1 MEWFAQ
7 IEPLI
12 EPLGA
17 RCAIALAW
25 LGLVGLAAMIT
36 HQITPRGS
44 EFVRKVVHIGAGQ
57 IILLAWWMQIP
68 AWVGIG
74 AAIALSLVSILSY
87 WLPLLPSI
95 NNIGRKSWGT
105 CFYAMSIGILVAWF
119 WPLGL
124 PQYAVLG
131 VLVMTWGDG
140 LAGLIGRQYGRHR
153 YVLWG
158 SQKSWEGTAVMAIV
172 SAIVSLLVLLP
183 THGHNWQSWA
193 TAGTIGLVAAGLESF
208 SKLGVDNLTVPIG
221 SAAIAYGL
229 LELLA

>member
-7 IEPLI
+7 IEPLM

-17 RCAIALAW
+17 RCAIALLW
-25 LGLVGLAAMIT
+25 LGVVGVAALVT
-36 HQITPRGS
+36 HQLTPRGS

-68 AWVGIG
+68 AWVSIS
-74 AAIALSLVSILSY
+74 AAIALSLVSVLSY
-87 WLPLLPSI
+87 RFPLLPSI

-193 TAGTIGLVAAGLESF
+193 TAATIGIVAAGLESF
-208 SKLGVDNLTVPIG
+208 SKLGLDNLTVPIG

-229 LELLA
+229 LEFLA

>member
-7 IEPLI
+7 V

-17 RCAIALAW
+17 KCAIASAW
-25 LGLVGLAAMIT
+25 LGFVGMAAMLT
-36 HQITPRGS
+36 HQYTPRGS

-68 AWVGIG
+68 AWIGVGASAFFG
-74 AAIALSLVSILSY
+74 VVSVLSY
-87 WLPLLPSI
+87 WFPLLPSI

-105 CFYAMSIGILVAWF
+105 CFYAVSMGILVAWF

-153 YVLWG
+153 YQVWG
-158 SQKSWEGTAVMAIV
+158 SHKSWEGTAVMAIV

-183 THGHNWQSWA
+183 TAGNHWQVWV
-193 TAGTIGLVAAGLESF
+193 TAGTIGVIAAGLESF

-221 SAAIAYGL
+221 TAAIGYGL
-229 LELLA
+229 MQWLA

>member
-7 IEPLI
+7 IEPLM

-36 HQITPRGS
+36 YQLTPRGS

-74 AAIALSLVSILSY
+74 AAIALSLVSVLSY